1 MLVPSPPSQT
11 EVDFSQPA
19 LGVIVERYVAFLR
32 GVSPMN
38 CKMPELKRCF
48 EAAGFCDVKT
58 LLSSGNVAF
67 SAKPEIVPVL
77 ESAAEAAMQ
86 AHLGKT
92 FQTIVRPSSFLQRLV
107 GREPFVDFQL
117 LANAKPVITFLRRPF
132 EGEIALPIEQ
142 AQASI
147 FKLEHTEVFSAY
159 VPNEKGA
166 ALGAL
171 LEKAF
176 GKAITT
182 RTLET
187 VRKSASA

>member
-1 MLVPSPPSQT
+1 
-11 EVDFSQPA
+11 
-19 LGVIVERYVAFLR
+19 VERYVAFLR

-48 EAAGFCDVKT
+48 EAAGFFDVKT

-67 SAKPEIVPVL
+67 SAKPEIVPIL
-77 ESAAEAAMQ
+77 ESAAEAAMEE
-86 AHLGKT
+86 HLGRV

-107 GREPFVDFQL
+107 EREPFADFKFP
-117 LANAKPVITFLRRPF
+117 ANAKPVITFLRRPH
-132 EGEIALPIEQ
+132 EGEVVLPLEQ

-147 FKLEHTEVFSAY
+147 FKLERTEVFSAY
-159 VPNEKGA
+159 VPDEKGV

-171 LEKAF
+171 LEKKF

-187 VRKSASA
+187 VRKCAASS